1 MVHLID
7 ASVWVFRA
15 YFSLPESIRA
25 PDGRPMNAVW
35 GFAGFLG
42 DLLDRAQ
49 PSHVAACF
57 DESLSSSFRNERY
70 AEYKANRDPAP
81 DDLKAQFADCKALC
95 AALGVPALSSRR
107 YEADDLIA
115 TLAKRARDQDHAVTI
130 VTRDKDLA
138 QLLGPG
144 DQLWDFAEDMRYDA
158 RAIEARFGV
167 PPARMTDWQGLVG
180 DAVDNIPG
188 VRGVGPKAAT
198 ALIREYADLEGVYAN
213 LDAVAKLELRGAK
226 RLVELLRTGR
236 DQAFLSREL
245 ATLHAEVPMEQTLDD
260 LEWHGVDRTAFDALA
275 TEFGFGSGTRARL
288 ARLPKQH

>member
-1 MVHLID
+1 
-7 ASVWVFRA
+7 
-15 YFSLPESIRA
+15 
-25 PDGRPMNAVW
+25 MNAVY

-42 DLLDRAQ
+42 DLLDRAE
-49 PSHVAACF
+49 PSHIAACF
-57 DESLSSSFRNERY
+57 DESLSSSFRNERF
-70 AEYKANRDPAP
+70 ADYKANREPAP

-95 AALGVPALSSRR
+95 LALGIPALSSPR
-107 YEADDLIA
+107 YEADDIIA
-115 TLAKRARDQDHAVTI
+115 TLTMHARRAKHAVTI
-130 VTRDKDLA
+130 VSRDKDLA

-144 DQLWDFAEDMRYDA
+144 DLLWDFAEDIAYDA
-158 RAIEARFGV
+158 HAIEQRFGV
-167 PPARMTDWQGLVG
+167 PPKQMTDWQGLVG

-213 LDAVAKLELRGAK
+213 LAGVAELDLRGAK
-226 RLVELLRTGR
+226 RLVELLKTGR
-236 DQAFLSREL
+236 EQAFLSREL
-245 ATLHAEVPMEQTLDD
+245 ATLHAEVPMEQTLAD

>member
-15 YFSLPESIRA
+15 YFSLPDSIRA

-42 DLLDRAQ
+42 DLLDRAE

-57 DESLSSSFRNERY
+57 DESLSTSFRNERFP
-70 AEYKANRDPAP
+70 EYKANREPAP

-95 AALGVPALSSRR
+95 GALGIPALSSGR
-107 YEADDLIA
+107 YEADDIIA
-115 TLAKRARDQDHAVTI
+115 TLATRARRAKHAVTI
-130 VTRDKDLA
+130 VSRNKDLA

-144 DQLWDFAEDMRYDA
+144 DLLWDFAEDISYDA
-158 RAIEARFGV
+158 RAIEQRFGV
-167 PPARMTDWQGLVG
+167 PPTRMTDWQGLVG

-213 LDAVAKLELRGAK
+213 LDGVAGLELRGAK
-226 RLVELLRTGR
+226 RLVELLKTGR
-236 DQAFLSREL
+236 EQAFLSREL
-245 ATLHAEVPMEQTLDD
+245 ATLHAEVPLAHTLDD
-260 LEWHGVDRTAFDALA
+260 LEWHGVDRTALDSLA

>member
-15 YFSLPESIRA
+15 YFSLPDSIRA

-42 DLLDRAQ
+42 DLLDRAE
-49 PSHVAACF
+49 PSHIAACF
-57 DESLSSSFRNERY
+57 DESLSSSFRNERFP
-70 AEYKANRDPAP
+70 EYKANREPAP
-81 DDLKAQFADCKALC
+81 DDLKAQFADCKELC
-95 AALGVPALSSRR
+95 RALGIPALSSTR
-107 YEADDLIA
+107 YEADDIIA
-115 TLAKRARDQDHAVTI
+115 TLAKRARRAKHAVTI
-130 VTRDKDLA
+130 VSRDKDLA

-144 DQLWDFAEDMRYDA
+144 DLLWDFAADISYDA
-158 RAIEARFGV
+158 HAIEQRFGV
-167 PPARMTDWQGLVG
+167 PPSRMTDWQGLVG

-213 LDAVAKLELRGAK
+213 LDGVAELDLRGAK
-226 RLVELLRTGR
+226 RLVELLKTGR
-236 DQAFLSREL
+236 EQAFMSREL
-245 ATLHAEVPMEQTLDD
+245 ATLHTEVPVEQTLAD
-260 LEWHGVDRTAFDALA
+260 LEWLGVDRTAFDALA

>member
-15 YFSLPESIRA
+15 YFSLPDSIRA

-42 DLLDRAQ
+42 DLLDRAE
-49 PSHVAACF
+49 PSHIAACF
-57 DESLSSSFRNERY
+57 DESLSSSFRNERFP
-70 AEYKANRDPAP
+70 EYKANREPAP
-81 DDLKAQFADCKALC
+81 DDLKAQFADCKELC
-95 AALGVPALSSRR
+95 RALGIPALSSTR
-107 YEADDLIA
+107 YEADDIIA
-115 TLAKRARDQDHAVTI
+115 TLAKRARRAKHAVTI
-130 VTRDKDLA
+130 VSRDKDLA

-144 DQLWDFAEDMRYDA
+144 DLLWDFAADIAYDA
-158 RAIEARFGV
+158 HAIEQRFGV
-167 PPARMTDWQGLVG
+167 PPSRMTDWQGLVG

-213 LDAVAKLELRGAK
+213 LAGVVELDLRGAK
-226 RLVELLRTGR
+226 RLVELLKTGR
-236 DQAFLSREL
+236 EQAFMSREL
-245 ATLHAEVPMEQTLDD
+245 ATLHTEVPVTETLAD

>member
-42 DLLDRAQ
+42 DLLDRAE
-49 PSHVAACF
+49 PSHIAACF
-57 DESLSSSFRNERY
+57 DESLSSSFRNERFP
-70 AEYKANRDPAP
+70 EYKANREPAP

-95 AALGVPALSSRR
+95 GALGIPALSSRR
-107 YEADDLIA
+107 YEADDIIA
-115 TLAKRARDQDHAVTI
+115 TLVAQARKAKHKVTI
-130 VTRDKDLA
+130 VSRDKDLA

-144 DQLWDFAEDMRYDA
+144 DLLWDFAEDIAYDA
-158 RAIEARFGV
+158 HAIEQRFGV

-188 VRGVGPKAAT
+188 VRGVGPRAAT

-213 LDAVAKLELRGAK
+213 LDAVAGLELRGAK
-226 RLVELLRTGR
+226 RLVELLKTGR
-236 DQAFLSREL
+236 EQAFLSREL
-245 ATLHAEVPMEQTLDD
+245 ATLHAEVPVEQTLAD
-260 LEWHGVDRTAFDALA
+260 LEWHGVDRTALDALA